1 MNRPVIFFYALGAF
15 SLFNFPLFAQA
26 DSSGLVAKIS
36 DASCFVIVE
45 EGASEEGNA
54 LFLEKMGVDAEAL
67 SRVAPTRFSFGAK
80 NYLTRTGGSL
90 SYEADSPVLVERS
103 GRLALYSVA
112 FRFSPEPLPK
122 ALKTVI
128 VNFTLADLARTKDV
142 VQPAAKAIALAAAKA
157 RMKSGLAW
165 IVEMKMPARG
175 AFRAKVGLAK

>member
-1 MNRPVIFFYALGAF
+1 MNRPVIFFCALGAL
-15 SLFNFPLFAQA
+15 SLLVIPIFAQG
-26 DSSGLVAKIS
+26 DSSGLGTKAR
-36 DASCFVIVE
+36 DASCYVIVE
-45 EGASEEGNA
+45 EGASAEGNA

-67 SRVAPTRFSFGAK
+67 SLVAPTRFSFGSK
-80 NYLTRTGGSL
+80 NSLTRTGGSL

-128 VNFTLADLARTKDV
+128 VNFTLADLARTKDA
-142 VQPAAKAIALAAAKA
+142 VQPAAKAIELAAAKA

-165 IVEMKMPARG
+165 IVEMKMPAHG